1 MLLRKL
7 SSRTTATWWRPRVS
21 ALALGIGSLAIVGL
35 AVIAGGTPALGAP
48 DAGAPKGKDASAKDA
63 GPKSN
68 DAGAK
73 DAGPNDK
80 DAASA
85 PEAASDGDA
94 GAPENQGDPDDD
106 TPSDAGAGEDGGAAH
121 DGGAVI
127 VSCTEHIPP
136 GATRPDIVEVLP
148 ERGLSGYA
156 VNFVVIV
163 GHGKGETALPEG
175 FHIRTDSDTARALEA
190 AGFVVPDQDGGSPA
204 SIVREEKANGAT
216 TKITIPIVPL
226 PPEAGRSE
234 MVVPS
239 LPIAVQR
246 ASSDIVTV
254 CTRPQRIR
262 IEDPTANEADP
273 KVKPNP
279 PPRSQREEWTLAKQ
293 VSIGVLIGAV
303 LAAIGA
309 WFYLAWKR
317 RPKPVK
323 VVPKKLPWIVA
334 FEELAEIRE
343 GDLIEQGKNDVY
355 YERVSNTVRK
365 YLGARYGFDG
375 LERTTDEM
383 KSILRRI
390 KPVIEGFAEIIRF
403 LEDSDLVK
411 FARFT
416 PSDGDCRAALA
427 RGQSIVHMTM
437 PPSSLAAPRDE
448 IAARRDEKED
458 P

>member
-1 MLLRKL
+1 MGLR
-7 SSRTTATWWRPRVS
+7 RQRATSGAAPPRWRPRFSV
-21 ALALGIGSLAIVGL
+21 LALGLGSLALV
-35 AVIAGGTPALGAP
+35 AASVIAGADPALGAP
-48 DAGAPKGKDASAKDA
+48 DAGAPQNKDAGAKDA
-63 GPKSN
+63 
-68 DAGAK
+68 AAK
-73 DAGPNDK
+73 DAGPNDAGPK
-80 DAASA
+80 
-85 PEAASDGDA
+85 DGDA
-94 GAPENQGDPDDD
+94 PAKDGGAEDADASQTQADLEDAGSPDDAA
-106 TPSDAGAGEDGGAAH
+106 TASEDGGAGTSA
-121 DGGAVI
+121 DGGAVV
-127 VSCTEHIPP
+127 VSCVENVPA
-136 GATRPDIVEVLP
+136 GATRPDVVEIVP

-156 VNFVVIV
+156 VNYVVIV
-163 GHGKGETALPEG
+163 GHGKGETVLPEG
-175 FHIRTDSDTARALEA
+175 FRVRNDSDTGRAMEA

-204 SIVREEKANGAT
+204 SITREEKANGAT
-216 TKITIPIVPL
+216 TRITIPIVPL
-226 PPEAGRSE
+226 PPEAGRSD
-234 MVVPS
+234 MIIPS

-246 ASSDIVTV
+246 ASNQFMTV
-254 CTRPQRIR
+254 CTAPRRIR

-279 PPRSQREEWTLAKQ
+279 PPRSQREEWVLAKQ
-293 VSIGVLIGAV
+293 VSIGVAIGVVLALIGAW
-303 LAAIGA
+303 I
-309 WFYLAWKR
+309 YLWYKR

-323 VVPKKLPWIVA
+323 VVPRKLPWIQA

-343 GDLIEQGKNDVY
+343 SDLLEQNKGDIY

-390 KPVIEGFAEIIRF
+390 KPPIEGFSEIIRF

-416 PSDGDCRAALA
+416 PSESDCRAALA

-437 PPSSLAAPRDE
+437 PPSAVSAPQGERE
-448 IAARRDEKED
+448 A

>member
-1 MLLRKL
+1 MKGFRPQ
-7 SSRTTATWWRPRVS
+7 RATSGAVPPRWRPRFS
-21 ALALGIGSLAIVGL
+21 FLAIGLGSLALV
-35 AVIAGGTPALGAP
+35 AASVILGADPALGAP
-48 DAGAPKGKDASAKDA
+48 DAGAPQNKDAGAKDAAAKDA
-63 GPKSN
+63 GPK
-68 DAGAK
+68 
-73 DAGPNDK
+73 
-80 DAASA
+80 
-85 PEAASDGDA
+85 DGDA
-94 GAPENQGDPDDD
+94 PAKDGGAEDADASHTQADLMEDAGSPDDAAAG
-106 TPSDAGAGEDGGAAH
+106 SEDAGAGTSA
-121 DGGAVI
+121 DGGAVV
-127 VSCTEHIPP
+127 VSCVENIPE
-136 GATRPDIVEVLP
+136 GATRPDVVEIVP

-156 VNFVVIV
+156 VNYVVIV
-163 GHGKGETALPEG
+163 GHGKGETVLPEG
-175 FHIRTDSDTARALEA
+175 FRVRNDSDTGRAMEA

-204 SIVREEKANGAT
+204 SITREEKANGAT
-216 TKITIPIVPL
+216 TRITIPIVPL
-226 PPEAGRSE
+226 PPEAGRSD
-234 MVVPS
+234 MTIPS

-246 ASSDIVTV
+246 ASNQFMTV
-254 CTRPQRIR
+254 CTAPRRIR

-279 PPRSQREEWTLAKQ
+279 PPRSQREEWVLAKQ
-293 VSIGVLIGAV
+293 VSIGVAIGAV
-303 LAAIGA
+303 LALIGA
-309 WFYLAWKR
+309 WIYLWYKR

-323 VVPKKLPWIVA
+323 VVPKKLPWIQA

-343 GDLIEQGKNDVY
+343 SDLLEQNKGDLY

-390 KPVIEGFAEIIRF
+390 KPPIEGFSEIIRF

-416 PSDGDCRAALA
+416 PSESDCRAALA

-437 PPSSLAAPRDE
+437 PPSAVSAPQGERE
-448 IAARRDEKED
+448 A

>member
-1 MLLRKL
+1 VSALRR
-7 SSRTTATWWRPRVS
+7 SRLS
-21 ALALGIGSLAIVGL
+21 ALALGIGSLAVVAL
-35 AVIAGGTPALGAP
+35 AVIGGSDAALGAP
-48 DAGAPKGKDASAKDA
+48 DAGAPKGKPAAAAKDAGAKDKDA
-63 GPKSN
+63 GPKDAGPKDQDAAAAPDAGADTDAGASENEDDSN
-68 DAGAK
+68 DAGAPASE
-73 DAGPNDK
+73 DAGTV
-80 DAASA
+80 A
-85 PEAASDGDA
+85 
-94 GAPENQGDPDDD
+94 
-106 TPSDAGAGEDGGAAH
+106 DGGT
-121 DGGAVI
+121 VI

-136 GATRPDIVEVLP
+136 GATRPDLVEVLP

-156 VNFVVIV
+156 VNLVVIV
-163 GHGKGETALPEG
+163 GHGKGETVLPEG
-175 FHIRTDSDTARALEA
+175 FHVRTDSDTGHALEV
-190 AGFVVPDQDGGSPA
+190 AGFAVPDQDGGSPA

-226 PPEAGRSE
+226 PPEAGRNE

-246 ASSDIVTV
+246 ASNQIVTL

-262 IEDPTANEADP
+262 IEDPTANEDDP
-273 KVKPNP
+273 KVRPNP

-293 VSIGVLIGAV
+293 VSIGVLIGAT

-309 WFYLAWKR
+309 WLYLAWKR

-323 VVPKKLPWIVA
+323 VVPKKLPWIQA

-343 GDLIEQGKNDVY
+343 SDLLEQGKNDIY

-383 KSILRRI
+383 TSILRRI

-437 PPSSLAAPRDE
+437 PPFATTASA
-448 IAARRDEKED
+448 DEKKGD
-458 P
+458 A